1 MATRPQRPG
10 GPPPPFV
17 PEADHSGS
25 FSIRTIQDAFAH
37 SGIYVVFNDRG
48 TPTVCRDMFDTS
60 GTPLGARPMGMYPP
74 GTSVLIHQQDSQTPI
89 ILGAVAP
96 LSAEAK
102 LILPDHIAL
111 ASQVGAWDDSLHY
124 DLLRDKNQIA
134 SNYSGGRPADSL
146 MGDWGRINDLG
157 LAFFLGRMMTMM
169 RASDGAQIQ
178 AFWGDDLLRLIGYNL
193 EIFTS
198 GAEERKLNDQ
208 GEYQEV
214 WRSSPFPWEALGKA
228 GARGKTYTT
237 DKSKPLAPGRKHVG
251 VEPAEDDQLIVPRH
265 MRFRGYLGDV
275 EREYVC
281 LPPAGLDISTY
292 DGNDVYLGLLEI
304 GKHIDG
310 SYSVRSA
317 KQVTLEKYILLPV
330 PKELIAPEDPLG
342 DTDENYKFS
351 GQFGG
356 GEEHKLPEF
365 EWADD
370 KPGIRAQ
377 QLWDYH
383 AYFFGKYTQ
392 IGLMNHK
399 KDWNLPEESEMQEI
413 ATRAAIAP
421 SVVNMGYTFS
431 AELPNPKEIKIDERS
446 EHTVKFY
453 ATRSVVKLNDDGSV
467 LMEDGFGSQ
476 IRLEGGNI
484 FLTCPGDV
492 WTMPG
497 RNAVTWAPHD
507 IIQKG
512 GNSIDITASLKDVR
526 IKGEQNVHLLAAN
539 KKSGSILIECRA
551 SGMPTLSQFQD
562 KIGEDATGSGIFIKG
577 PKTAVTIWGQR
588 VYAGGSEKI
597 TGKQIVFDAGES
609 GDVFLRGNR
618 VDSQGKTSA
627 SLSTGDPGKSTS
639 HIAVTPSAVTVES
652 AQAVVGAPLA
662 LVNREGRIA
671 NLQVA
676 GHAFFS
682 RFILVEDGVATNGS
696 ISTLSQEHLA
706 PRKTRVVIPKTANKV
721 AIVVQSK
728 AAIDASGN
736 TKKQPFFEGDDA
748 LGDVPMSQAVGFSCR
763 RTVEDHK
770 LDQATF
776 TLRSSR
782 WQTLISAGG
791 GKKTWEEPEVAYP
804 DADGSRKTMPH
815 PGLEAWKD
823 WNKAFSSLSGGKNFN
838 LDTGLSAGRS
848 ALDKEGQKPQDK
860 KLEGNYTINVQK

>member
-1 MATRPQRPG
+1 MAEGTL
-10 GPPPPFV
+10 FV
-17 PEADHSGS
+17 
-25 FSIRTIQDAFAH
+25 RTVLDTFAH
-37 SGIYVVFNDRG
+37 SGLYLLYNAIGEIVM
-48 TPTVCRDMFDTS
+48 CRDVSDAS
-60 GTPLGARPMGMYPP
+60 GMPLGSRNIGMYPA
-74 GTSVLIHQQDSQTPI
+74 GASVLVYQPPDQLPMI
-89 ILGAVAP
+89 IGSAAP
-96 LSAEAK
+96 MVTDAK
-102 LILPDHIAL
+102 LALPDSLGIGTN
-111 ASQVGAWDDSLHY
+111 VGAWNDSMHFAPLK
-124 DLLRDKNQIA
+124 DPSEGIA
-134 SNYSGGRPADSL
+134 NHSGGRPINCL
-146 MGDWGRINDLG
+146 PGDWGRINDLG
-157 LAFFLGRMMTMM
+157 AAVFLGRMLAML

-178 AFWGDDLLRLIGYNL
+178 AFWGDDLLRLTGYNM
-193 EIFTS
+193 EVFTS
-198 GAEERKLNDQ
+198 SSEKRDLNDQ
-208 GEYQEV
+208 GEHHAVY
-214 WRSSPFPWEALGKA
+214 RSSPFPWEAMGKGGASGATHTESKVQPLGPDMVY
-228 GARGKTYTT
+228 G
-237 DKSKPLAPGRKHVG
+237 PI
-251 VEPAEDDQLIVPRH
+251 EPKEDDQLIVPRH
-265 MRFRGYLGDV
+265 VIVRGYLGDI

-281 LPPAGLDISTY
+281 LPPAGLDISRFE
-292 DGNDVYLGLLEI
+292 NEDVYLGLLEI
-304 GKHIDG
+304 TKHIDG
-310 SYSVRSA
+310 SYGIRSA
-317 KQVTLEKYILLPV
+317 KQITMEKYVLLPV

-342 DTDENYKFS
+342 DNDTNYKFS
-351 GQFGG
+351 GQYGD
-356 GEEHKLPEF
+356 GEDHAMPEF
-365 EWADD
+365 EWDEDEA
-370 KPGIRAQ
+370 GMRAQ
-377 QLWDYH
+377 QMWDYH
-383 AYFFGKYTQ
+383 AYFFGRYAQ
-392 IGLMNHK
+392 IGLARHK
-399 KDWNLPEESEMQEI
+399 KDWYLPEEDELTEM
-413 ATRAAIAP
+413 ANRAAVAP
-421 SVVNMGYTFS
+421 ATVDMGHRFY

-446 EHTVKFY
+446 GHTVKFY
-453 ATRSVVKLNDDGSV
+453 ATRSVIKQFDDGSI
-467 LMEDGFGSQ
+467 LLEDGFGSQ

-492 WTMPG
+492 WTLPG
-497 RNAVTWAPHD
+497 RNSVTWAPHD
-507 IIQKG
+507 VIQKG
-512 GNSIDITASLKDVR
+512 GNSVDITASLKDVR
-526 IKGEQNVHLLAAN
+526 IKGEQNVHVLAAN
-539 KKSGSILIECRA
+539 QKTGSILIECRG
-551 SGMPTLSQFQD
+551 SGVPSLDSFKD
-562 KIGEDATGSGIFIKG
+562 KLGESAVGSGIFIKG

-588 VYAGGSEKI
+588 IYAGGSEKI
-597 TGKQIVFDAGES
+597 TGKQIVLDAGEN